1 MYRNWGGIMNKLP
14 TISEAEYEVMKII
27 WAHAPISTNEVV
39 SKVLETSTWSSKTIQ
54 SLLARLVKKGAL
66 EYKKHSRVYVYTPL
80 VKEEEYLEKES
91 TSFLNRFYNGTLNSM
106 VVNFLSQNKLTK
118 EDITELRNILD
129 KSLNREGE

>member
-14 TISEAEYEVMKII
+14 AISEAEYEVMKVI

>member
-1 MYRNWGGIMNKLP
+1 MNKLP
-14 TISEAEYEVMKII
+14 TISEAEYEVMKVI

-39 SKVLETSTWSSKTIQ
+39 SKVLKTSTWSSKTIQ

-66 EYKKHSRVYVYTPL
+66 EYKKDSRVYVYTPL

-91 TSFLNRFYNGTLNSM
+91 TSFLNRFYNGTLNTM

-129 KSLNREGE
+129 KSLNKEGE

>member
-1 MYRNWGGIMNKLP
+1 MYRNGGGIMNKLP
-14 TISEAEYEVMKII
+14 TISEAEYEVMKVI

-66 EYKKHSRVYVYTPL
+66 EYKKNSRVYVYTPL

>member
-1 MYRNWGGIMNKLP
+1 MNKLP
-14 TISEAEYEVMKII
+14 TISEAEYEVMKVI

-66 EYKKHSRVYVYTPL
+66 EYKKNSRVYVYTPL

>member
-1 MYRNWGGIMNKLP
+1 MNKLP
-14 TISEAEYEVMKII
+14 TISEAEYEVMKVI

>member
-1 MYRNWGGIMNKLP
+1 MNKLP

>member
-1 MYRNWGGIMNKLP
+1 MNKLP
-14 TISEAEYEVMKII
+14 AISEAEYEVMKVI

>member
-1 MYRNWGGIMNKLP
+1 MNKLP
-14 TISEAEYEVMKII
+14 TISEAEYEVMKVI

-66 EYKKHSRVYVYTPL
+66 EYKKQSRVYVYTPL